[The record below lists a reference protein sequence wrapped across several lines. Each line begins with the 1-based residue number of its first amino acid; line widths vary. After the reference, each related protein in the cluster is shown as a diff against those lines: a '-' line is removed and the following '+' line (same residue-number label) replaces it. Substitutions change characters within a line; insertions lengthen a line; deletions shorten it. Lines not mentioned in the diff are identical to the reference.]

1 VYLPHPTSLPSPG
14 ANAITSTASDE
25 RAVYGT
31 QEDNIF
37 RVFGGDRIKGMMGA
51 FGIDDVPL
59 ESNMLSKSLNE
70 AQKKVELPFLLIYI
84 SA

>member
-1 VYLPHPTSLPSPG
+1 MRG
-14 ANAITSTASDE
+14 A
-25 RAVYGT
+25 

-70 AQKKVELPFLLIYI
+70 AQKKVELPFLSDYYCVCEPQLKGEP
-84 SA
+84 

>member
-1 VYLPHPTSLPSPG
+1 V
-14 ANAITSTASDE
+14 
-25 RAVYGT
+25 

-37 RVFGGDRIKGMMGA
+37 RVFGGDRIKGMMGV

-70 AQKKVELPFLLIYI
+70 AQKKVETYFYDIRKQVRAPTPG
-84 SA
+84 